1 MGDEMRINLK
11 HPATIA
17 AFILL
22 VATILAALNFGAD
35 IARHVMMWGMFWS
48 LGFSVGTREA
58 EKMRDRLLR
67 GDCMYCGYDL
77 TGNVSGTCP
86 ECGRVMVK

>member
-1 MGDEMRINLK
+1 MRELLV
-11 HPATIA
+11 PFLVA
-17 AFILL
+17 AFAYALAWLADGIPASAAAIGSFTMVH
-22 VATILAALNFGAD
+22 VAYY
-35 IARHVMMWGMFWS
+35 
-48 LGFSVGTREA
+48 LGISEA

-86 ECGRVMVK
+86 ECGRVTVK